1 LICFNHSKTI
11 ILFSPTRGI
20 QSATVQIAAISILSV
35 KYLSL
40 SSSFKNISDSAV
52 INLNATHA
60 QERSLN
66 GYSQSSLFGFIIA
79 AASSGIIS
87 GTA

>member
-1 LICFNHSKTI
+1 LICLSHSTTI
-11 ILFSPTRGI
+11 ILFSQTRGI

-40 SSSFKNISDSAV
+40 SSSFKNISESAV
-52 INLNATHA
+52 INLKATPAH
-60 QERSLN
+60 ERSLN
-66 GYSQSSLFGFIIA
+66 GYSQSVLFGLIIA
-79 AASSGIIS
+79 IASSGIIS